1 MMVHLDTGWARY
13 TSTMLLKVK
22 PGTDA
27 TFESKL
33 FKSLSNTLGTSMF
46 FLGGGIRRICR
57 NFFSKW
63 WLRGGRTDF
72 AIEFDS

>member
-1 MMVHLDTGWARY
+1 MVHLDTGWARY

-33 FKSLSNTLGTSMF
+33 FKSLSNTLGTSIF
-46 FLGGGIRRICR
+46 FLGVY
-57 NFFSKW
+57 
-63 WLRGGRTDF
+63 
-72 AIEFDS
+72 